1 MRRRTG
7 DFLPGGT
14 APPDPPIARHGAG
27 SSACP
32 CARTAIIAL
41 AAAFA
46 IPPLAAAAERPRAE
60 ASVDRTVI
68 AADEAITLRVRVEG
82 GDEAAVELGPR
93 LPFDVL
99 SRSSAREA
107 SVSLGGGAGVRIRQV
122 MVFTYRLAPRRAGEL
137 VVPPAIAT
145 VGGARA
151 ETAPIRV
158 RVVPRGA
165 PLPAAPGNRSW
176 RGWERDL
183 ALEVE
188 VDRRSPFLGE
198 QVTASIWLISPVGV
212 VAYEGFKPPAYD
224 GFWAED
230 LETPQRLEF
239 RVRHRAGVPVR
250 AYLVQRLALFPTRAG
265 ALELGPY
272 ELDVAARVGDGGPLG
287 LLADVRRAHRR
298 SAPVRLDVKPLPPGA
313 PPGFQTVN
321 VGRFA
326 ITATA
331 GAQATAGEP
340 AAVTLSVEGEGNLRA
355 LALPPLPDVPGARR
369 FEPTTTDAVAP
380 RGGRLAGA
388 RAVETVLV
396 PETAG
401 ELVVPPVAWSWFDPR
416 AGRYETARTDELRI
430 AVRAGAA
437 PGPAEPAADPLA
449 RLRVPP
455 LADALRR
462 RTPPPYARAPYL
474 ALLAAAPLAFAA
486 AALADGVRA
495 RRARGAV
502 GARGGDGLRAA
513 GRRLAE
519 LRAGR
524 LGDAALARGVERALS
539 AHAEARLG
547 HPVGALTRAALAAA
561 LAEAGAPRPGID
573 ALVRTLDACDEA
585 LFGGGGDRDALLA
598 LAERAVAALAAE
610 EEAT

>member
-7 DFLPGGT
+7 SVLAVAITLASLPGS
-14 APPDPPIARHGAG
+14 AGAG
-27 SSACP
+27 
-32 CARTAIIAL
+32 
-41 AAAFA
+41 
-46 IPPLAAAAERPRAE
+46 ERPRAE

-68 AADEAITLRVRVEG
+68 GADEALTLRVRVEG
-82 GDEAAVELGPR
+82 GDEATVELGPG

-122 MVFTYRLAPRRAGEL
+122 TVFTYRLAPRRAGEL

-145 VGGARA
+145 VGAGRA
-151 ETAPIRV
+151 ETPPIRV
-158 RVVPRGA
+158 RVLPRGA
-165 PLPAAPGNRSW
+165 PLPAAPGNRAW

-198 QVTASIWLISPVGV
+198 QVTATIWLVSPVGV
-212 VAYEGFKPPAYD
+212 VAYESFKPPAYD
-224 GFWAED
+224 GFWAEE
-230 LETPQRLEF
+230 LETPQRLDF
-239 RVRHRAGVPVR
+239 RVRDRAGVPVR
-250 AYLVQRLALFPTRAG
+250 VYLVQRLALFPTRAG

-272 ELDVAARVGDGGPLG
+272 ELDVAARIGGPLG
-287 LLADVRRAHRR
+287 LLADVRHVHRR
-298 SAPVRLDVKPLPPGA
+298 SAPVRLEVKPLPPGA

-326 ITATA
+326 ISATA

-340 AAVTLSVEGEGNLRA
+340 VAVTLSVEGEGNLRA

-369 FEPTTTDAVAP
+369 FQPSTTDAVAP
-380 RGGRLAGA
+380 RGLRLGGV

-396 PETAG
+396 PEIAG
-401 ELVVPPVAWSWFDPR
+401 ELAVPPVTWSWFDPR

-430 AVRAGAA
+430 AVRPGAA
-437 PGPAEPAADPLA
+437 PPGRAEPAADPLA

-462 RTPPPYARAPYL
+462 RTSPPYARAPYL

-502 GARGGDGLRAA
+502 GARRGDGLRAA
-513 GRRLAE
+513 ERRLAE
-519 LRAGR
+519 LRANR
-524 LGDAALARGVERALS
+524 VGDAALARGVERALS

-547 HPVGALTRAALAAA
+547 RPVGALTRAALAAA

-573 ALVRTLDACDEA
+573 ALVRALDACDEA